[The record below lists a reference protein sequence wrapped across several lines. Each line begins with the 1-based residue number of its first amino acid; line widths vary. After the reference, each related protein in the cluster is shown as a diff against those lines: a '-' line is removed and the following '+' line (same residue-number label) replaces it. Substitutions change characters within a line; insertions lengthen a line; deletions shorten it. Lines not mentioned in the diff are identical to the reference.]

1 MAVIKCP
8 DCGHEIETTGIVTV
22 CPECNADLK
31 DVMAEVGQGVK
42 PDMKELARDDSVT
55 THEFIVRTKGLVKI
69 YGGRKVV
76 NDVHF
81 SVRPGEIV
89 GLLGENGAGKTTTFR
104 MTVGMIRPEDGVV
117 HLNGKD
123 ITNEPMYRRARMGIG
138 YLSQEPSVFQRMTV
152 RENLLAIIETLK
164 LTAKEQ
170 HERADELMTELGIL
184 NLAGQ
189 KANTLSGGER
199 RRVEIARALVTSPKL
214 MLLDEPF
221 SGVDPIAVEEI
232 KEIVTSLR
240 KKGMGILLTD
250 HNVRETLSITDRSY
264 IIDEGKILCEGTSD
278 ELVADKLVRKTY
290 LGEKFT
296 M

>member
-1 MAVIKCP
+1 MEQESA
-8 DCGHEIETTGIVTV
+8 
-22 CPECNADLK
+22 NNSL
-31 DVMAEVGQGVK
+31 
-42 PDMKELARDDSVT
+42 LAAR
-55 THEFIVRTKGLVKI
+55 GLVKI

-76 NDVHF
+76 NNVHF
-81 SVRPGEIV
+81 DVRPGEIV
-89 GLLGENGAGKTTTFR
+89 GLLGKNGAGKTTTFR
-104 MTVGMIRPEDGVV
+104 MTVGMTRPEGGNVQ
-117 HLNGKD
+117 LEGRD
-123 ITNEPMYRRARMGIG
+123 ITREPMYRRARMGIG

-152 RENLLAIIETLK
+152 RENLLAILETLK
-164 LTAKEQ
+164 LKLKQQ

-184 NLAGQ
+184 NLADQ

-232 KEIVTSLR
+232 KDIISTLR
-240 KKGMGILLTD
+240 EKGMGILLTD

-264 IIDEGKILCEGTSD
+264 IIDEGKILREGTSD
-278 ELVADKLVRKTY
+278 ELVSDKMVRRVY

>member
-1 MAVIKCP
+1 M
-8 DCGHEIETTGIVTV
+8 EQEST
-22 CPECNADLK
+22 NNSL
-31 DVMAEVGQGVK
+31 
-42 PDMKELARDDSVT
+42 LAAR
-55 THEFIVRTKGLVKI
+55 GLVKI

-81 SVRPGEIV
+81 DVRPGEIV
-89 GLLGENGAGKTTTFR
+89 GLLGKNGAGKTTTFR
-104 MTVGMIRPEDGVV
+104 ITVGMTRPEGGNV
-117 HLNGKD
+117 HLEGKD
-123 ITNEPMYRRARMGIG
+123 ITREPMYRRARMGIG

-152 RENLLAIIETLK
+152 RENLLAILETLK
-164 LTAKEQ
+164 LKLKQQ

-184 NLAGQ
+184 NLADQ

-232 KEIVTSLR
+232 KDIVSSLR
-240 KKGMGILLTD
+240 EKGMGILLTD

-264 IIDEGKILCEGTSD
+264 IIDEGKILREGTSD
-278 ELVADKLVRKTY
+278 ELVSDKLVRRVY

>member
-1 MAVIKCP
+1 MTEEGANNSLLTAC
-8 DCGHEIETTGIVTV
+8 
-22 CPECNADLK
+22 
-31 DVMAEVGQGVK
+31 
-42 PDMKELARDDSVT
+42 
-55 THEFIVRTKGLVKI
+55 GLVKV

-76 NDVHF
+76 DDVHF
-81 SVRPGEIV
+81 DVRPGEIV
-89 GLLGENGAGKTTTFR
+89 GLLGKNGAGKTTTFR
-104 MTVGMIRPEDGVV
+104 ITVGMIRPEDGQV
-117 HLNGKD
+117 HLEGKD
-123 ITNEPMYRRARMGIG
+123 ITGEPMYRRARMGIG

-152 RENLLAIIETLK
+152 RENLLAIIETLDIPK
-164 LTAKEQ
+164 KEQ
-170 HERADELMTELGIL
+170 GERADELLTELDIL

-232 KEIVTSLR
+232 KEIVSSLR
-240 KKGMGILLTD
+240 EKGMGILLTD
-250 HNVRETLSITDRSY
+250 HNVRETLSITERSY
-264 IIDEGKILCEGTSD
+264 IIDEGKILREGTSD
-278 ELVADKLVRKTY
+278 ELVADELVRKTY